1 MNDSIAATSSTL
13 EALGRQ
19 YRAIAHNLA
28 NASTAGYKRRCTTF
42 VQDLQQRMDI
52 GLGANGSSVTA
63 GGIRAEISVDF
74 TQGALTRTGRPL
86 DLALKGKGF
95 FVLETTQGP
104 RYTRNGAF
112 RTNQQ
117 GQLVDLLG
125 RTVAGEGGPIVIP
138 TSVSIP
144 DLHVSQDGSVLADG
158 RTIGKLRVVAFDEE
172 GMLVAMGGNCFRA
185 SAETTANPAP
195 DTVVLQGFR
204 EAANVRPVEE
214 LVDLIRVTR
223 LYEAN
228 IKAMDTKDEKM
239 KNILQVAMS

>member
-1 MNDSIAATSSTL
+1 MSDSIAETGSTL
-13 EALGRQ
+13 EALSQQ

-42 VQDLQQRMDI
+42 VQDLQRQMDI
-52 GLGANGSSVTA
+52 GPGADGSSVTA
-63 GGIRAEISVDF
+63 GEVQGETSVDF
-74 TQGALTRTGRPL
+74 TQGALTRTGQPL

-95 FVLETTQGP
+95 FVIETTQGP

-112 RTNQQ
+112 RTNQE
-117 GQLVDLLG
+117 GQLVDPLG

-138 TSVSIP
+138 NTVSI
-144 DLHVSQDGSVLADG
+144 LAIQVSKDGSVLADG
-158 RTIGKLRVVAFDEE
+158 RTIGKLRVVAFEDE
-172 GMLVAMGGNCFRA
+172 GMLVAMGSNCFRA
-185 SAETTANPAP
+185 PSEATPNAAP
-195 DTVVLQGFR
+195 DAAVQQGFQ
-204 EAANVRPVEE
+204 EASNVRPVEE

-228 IKAMDTKDEKM
+228 IKAMDTKDENM